1 MSGYGINPEMP
12 VVRFLPVERHP
23 KQGGQLKLRAVSFD
37 FAHYTSRAKLFRV
50 HRVPPRVRDD
60 RDTHLLRGGMAE
72 STDLFPPNGEAKY
85 FWCAHWTRNCRDNP
99 SGKST
104 DPPAAAIE
112 ASVGSNVDSKPILRP
127 RTAACSIIASLGL
140 STGIGACSR
149 ATASMQGPKA
159 EHVKRIASVPVLAA

>member
-1 MSGYGINPEMP
+1 
-12 VVRFLPVERHP
+12 
-23 KQGGQLKLRAVSFD
+23 
-37 FAHYTSRAKLFRV
+37 
-50 HRVPPRVRDD
+50 
-60 RDTHLLRGGMAE
+60 MAE

-112 ASVGSNVDSKPILRP
+112 ASVGSNVDSKPILLP
-127 RTAACSIIASLGL
+127 RAAACSIIASLGL

-149 ATASMQGPKA
+149 ATASMHGPKA
-159 EHVKRIASVPVLAA
+159 EHVKRIASASGTGRVTSERQEAFGHCVGKPGERRLNRRNRMFQGMDESDGILFSPAAAPRVSSMTRRAAA